1 MTDNSTII
9 ALVGDEDIN
18 LHFKGYGEPGYDDPE
33 SGLIATANWNHID
46 DEIQEKL
53 ESANVGIEWSD
64 EWEACCECSKLIR
77 TTGDSY
83 SWSLYGYNDDEGQLT
98 CGHCVNA
105 DPDDYLASIE
115 GKVDRCVTI
124 FDFDPTE
131 HGYKRLEGDFERGL
145 HSGQDAD
152 PRVIAES
159 LRSMNIERFIFVLD
173 VCGQFSTNFGVCIRE
188 EDYERIDP
196 KQWENAAHN
205 GPSVSDAAKS
215 ALRNAGTQMDK
226 LDDSDGPKVAVCDE
240 GGATVYQPSREEFV
254 AGKAMDYEY
263 QNAISRIMEAEVE
276 DSAEA
281 TRIWDSGI
289 REIVLKNVGTNRR
302 SKVDQARLYAVSVAQ
317 LQEPLDQQA
326 QDRRQA
332 EVVTSIEQF
341 YRHDLPK
348 ML

>member
-1 MTDNSTII
+1 MTDNSAII

-33 SGLIATANWNHID
+33 SGLIATANWNHI

-188 EDYERIDP
+188 EDYKRIDP
-196 KQWENAAHN
+196 KQWANAAHN
-205 GPSVSDAAKS
+205 GPSVSGAAMS
-215 ALRNAGTQMDK
+215 ALRDAGTQMDK
-226 LDDSDGPKVAVCDE
+226 LDDSDGPKVAVCDSVE
-240 GGATVYQPSREEFV
+240 GGATVYQPSSEEFV
-254 AGKAMDYEY
+254 AGKGMDYEY
-263 QNAISRIMEAEVE
+263 QNAISRIREAEGE

-281 TRIWDSGI
+281 TRIWDSEI
-289 REIVLKNVGTNRR
+289 QEIVLKNVGTNRR
-302 SKVDQARLYAVSVAQ
+302 SEIDQVRLYVVSAAELQDKDAAAQ
-317 LQEPLDQQA
+317 L
-326 QDRRQA
+326 
-332 EVVTSIEQF
+332 IEQF